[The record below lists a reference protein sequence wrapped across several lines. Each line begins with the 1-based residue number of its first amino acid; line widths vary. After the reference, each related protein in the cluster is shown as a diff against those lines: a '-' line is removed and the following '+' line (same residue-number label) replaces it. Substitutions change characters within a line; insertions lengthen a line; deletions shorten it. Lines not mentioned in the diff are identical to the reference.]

1 MSFYFLGLEKLFLL
15 AKLWLPRCPFLG
27 IGLNRQKEM
36 MSMSEF
42 QEPNIQ
48 SSTGTPRWVGL
59 AIAALGGLSLL
70 GLGVGWSAL
79 NQSKSVEQSIQA
91 TLKQQND
98 ALNQRLA
105 KSDEQNQQLQ
115 SDLKVVTDKLNVT
128 QEDLDRA
135 RQQSKASA
143 AAYNKKLTG
152 LESNV
157 NSQLATKA
165 SNDDVTKLNG
175 DVSGVKNDL
184 EDTKSKLERA
194 TGDMGVMSGLIARNH
209 DDLEELRRKGDRNY
223 YEFTLQKAKTPQR
236 VGPVQISL
244 NKTDPKKSKYTMTVL
259 ADDKSIEKKDKTA
272 GEPVQFY
279 IKGTARYAPYE
290 IVVFD
295 VGKNQITGYLST
307 PKSAGS
313 ATAASNAPGQ

>member
-1 MSFYFLGLEKLFLL
+1 
-15 AKLWLPRCPFLG
+15 
-27 IGLNRQKEM
+27 

-42 QEPNIQ
+42 QDSGVQ
-48 SSTGTPRWVGL
+48 GAVAAPRWVGL
-59 AIAALGGLSLL
+59 AIAALGGISLI
-70 GLGVGWSAL
+70 GLGVGVSAL
-79 NQSKSVEQSIQA
+79 SHSKSVEESIQ
-91 TLKQQND
+91 TSLKQQND
-98 ALNQRLA
+98 MLNQRLA

-128 QEDLDRA
+128 QEDLQKA
-135 RQQSKASA
+135 RQASKASA
-143 AAYNKKLTG
+143 VAYNKKLTG

-157 NSQLATKA
+157 NTQLATKA
-165 SNDDVTKLNG
+165 STEDVSKLNG

-209 DDLEELRRKGDRNY
+209 DDLEELKRRGDRNY
-223 YEFTLQKAKTPQR
+223 YEFTLDKSKTPQR
-236 VGPVQISL
+236 IGPVQISL
-244 NKTDPKKSKYTMTVL
+244 NKTDQKRSKYTMTVL

-279 IKGTARYAPYE
+279 VKGTARYAPYE

-295 VGKNQITGYLST
+295 VGKNQVNGYLST
-307 PKSAGS
+307 PKSMGAP
-313 ATAASNAPGQ
+313 TAASNTPPAQ